1 MRQNSGRIVA
11 TVTAIVFCVS
21 GLARGQSAKVDVTGV
36 WAFTVESAG
45 GTGLPTVTLKQE
57 GEKLTGHYSSMFFGE
72 AELTGTVKD
81 QAIAFIVAAEV
92 QGTKVELKFTGTVDA
107 RDAMKGKTSAGDL
120 GDGTFTAKRK

>member
-1 MRQNSGRIVA
+1 MRQSLVRLAA
-11 TVTAIVFCVS
+11 TVTAMVLFTGGIAS
-21 GLARGQSAKVDVTGV
+21 GQSAKVDVTGV

-72 AELTGTVKD
+72 AELTGSVKD
-81 QAIAFIVAAEV
+81 QAINFVVSAET
-92 QGTKVELKFTGTVDA
+92 QGTKVELKFTGTVEG
-107 RDAMKGKTSAGDL
+107 RDAMKGKTSAGEL